1 MVAGLRLIFLLPWL
15 GALPAG
21 AVDLFGS
28 GEQEFLPP
36 DEAFVLT
43 VIPEGSE
50 RLQASFRVAEG
61 YYLYRDKTGFSVA
74 GHDAGLMPYHLPSG
88 IVKDDPLFGEVQTWS
103 GDVAVD
109 LRLAEA
115 VAGSG
120 EISLIANYQGCAE
133 QGVCYPPQTKTIEVG
148 WTASAPEQPRPP
160 ESDPPG
166 GGLLSHADRIA
177 QDLADETLAW
187 SFLVFGGFGLLLAFT
202 PCVLPMIP
210 ILAGVIA
217 GANAGTARA
226 FRLSLVYVLAM
237 AATYAVLGVVI
248 GLTGANLQA
257 YMQNAW
263 VIGGFVLILILLA
276 LSMFGVYEFRMPTA
290 IHNFLHQ
297 AGERFVG
304 SGSYLSAG
312 VMGFLGALVASPCVS
327 PPLVGAL
334 IHIADTG
341 SALHGGISLFGMGLG
356 LGLPLLAFGAFEG
369 RFMPHSGP
377 WMVRIKAVFGVLL
390 LALSIWMLDRVVPGQ
405 VTLALSGLLFVGLGM
420 ILRAIDPLA
429 PDAGTLSRLGKGAG
443 LALLIYGGVLLVG
456 AGTGG
461 DSLLRPWAQFTS
473 TSGPVSPL
481 PEFRPVKTVEDL
493 DRELAGARGR
503 PVLADFYADWCV
515 TCHELDAFTFSDP
528 EVQARMRRFTLLRA
542 DVTAN
547 DGDDQKLLSSLGLF
561 GPPAI
566 LFYTVEG
573 EELRSFRTVSYVPA
587 KKFAAMLDEVLEF
600 SE

>member
-1 MVAGLRLIFLLPWL
+1 MAARLRLIVLLPWL
-15 GALPAG
+15 VALPAM

-28 GEQEFLPP
+28 GEQEFLHP

-43 VIPEGSE
+43 VMPEDSE
-50 RLQASFRVAEG
+50 RFQASFRVAEG
-61 YYLYRDKTGFSVA
+61 YYLYRDKTSFSIA
-74 GHDAGLMPYHLPSG
+74 GHDAGLMPYQLPSG
-88 IVKDDPLFGEVQTWS
+88 VVKDDPLFGKVQTWS

-115 VAGSG
+115 LAGSDG
-120 EISLIANYQGCAE
+120 ISLVANYQGCAE
-133 QGVCYPPQTKTIEVG
+133 QGVCYPPQTKTLKVG
-148 WTASAPEQPRPP
+148 LTASASEPPRPP
-160 ESDPPG
+160 ESGVSG
-166 GGLLSHADRIA
+166 GILSRADQIA

-187 SFLVFGGFGLLLAFT
+187 SFLVFAGFGLLLAFT

-226 FRLSLVYVLAM
+226 LRLSLVYVLAM
-237 AATYAVLGVVI
+237 AATYAVLGVII

-257 YMQNAW
+257 YMQNVW

-276 LSMFGVYEFRMPTA
+276 FSMFGVYEFRMPA
-290 IHNFLHQ
+290 ALHNFLHQ
-297 AGERFVG
+297 VGERFVG
-304 SGSYLSAG
+304 SGSYLSAA
-312 VMGFLGALVASPCVS
+312 VMGLLGALVASPCVS

-341 SALHGGISLFGMGLG
+341 NAVHGAVSLFGMGLG
-356 LGLPLLAFGAFEG
+356 LGLPLLVFGGFEG
-369 RFMPHSGP
+369 RLMPHSGL

-405 VTLALSGLLFVGLGM
+405 VTLGLSGLLLLLLGM
-420 ILRAIDPLA
+420 ILHAVESLP
-429 PDAGTLSRLGKGAG
+429 PDANTMSRLGRGVG
-443 LALLIYGGVLLVG
+443 LAFLIYGGVLLVG
-456 AGTGG
+456 AATGG
-461 DSLLRPWAQFTS
+461 DSLLRPWAHFTNP
-473 TSGPVSPL
+473 SGSVESSV
-481 PEFRPVKTVEDL
+481 EFRPIKTVADM
-493 DRELAGARGR
+493 DRELAAAKGQ
-503 PVLADFYADWCV
+503 PVLVDFYADWCV

-528 EVQARMRRFTLLRA
+528 DVQARMRRFTLLKA

-547 DGDDQKLLSSLGLF
+547 DEADKELLDSLGLF

-566 LFYTVEG
+566 IFYTTEG
-573 EELRSFRTVSYVPA
+573 EELRAFRTVSYVPA
-587 KKFAAMLDEVLEF
+587 PKFAAMLDEVLEF

>member
-1 MVAGLRLIFLLPWL
+1 MVAKLRLIFLLPWL
-15 GALPAG
+15 VALPAG
-21 AVDLFGS
+21 AVDLFDS
-28 GEQEFLPP
+28 GEQEFLHP
-36 DEAFVLT
+36 DEAFILT
-43 VIPEGSE
+43 VMPEDSE
-50 RLQASFRVAEG
+50 RFQASFRVAEG
-61 YYLYRDKTGFSVA
+61 YYLYRDKTSFSIA
-74 GHDAGLMPYHLPSG
+74 GHDAGLMPYQLPEG
-88 IVKDDPLFGEVQTWS
+88 PVKDDPLFGKVQTWS
-103 GDVAVD
+103 GDIAID
-109 LRLAEA
+109 LRLAGA
-115 VAGSG
+115 MAGSD
-120 EISLIANYQGCAE
+120 EVSLVANYQGCAE
-133 QGVCYPPQTKTIEVG
+133 KGVCYPPQTKTLKVAL
-148 WTASAPEQPRPP
+148 TTSAPEPPSASEPR
-160 ESDPPG
+160 DPG
-166 GGLLSHADRIA
+166 DLLSYADQIA
-177 QDLADETLAW
+177 QDLADETLIW
-187 SFLVFGGFGLLLAFT
+187 SFLMFGGFGLLLAFT

-226 FRLSLVYVLAM
+226 LRLSLIYVLAM
-237 AATYAVLGVVI
+237 ATTYAVLGVII

-257 YMQNAW
+257 YMQNIW

-276 LSMFGVYEFRMPTA
+276 LSMFGVYDFRMPA
-290 IHNFLHQ
+290 ILHNFLHQ
-297 AGERFVG
+297 VGERFVG

-312 VMGFLGALVASPCVS
+312 VMGLLGALVASPCVS

-341 SALHGGISLFGMGLG
+341 SALRGGISLFGMGLG
-356 LGLPLLAFGAFEG
+356 LGFPLLVFGGFEG

-377 WMVRIKAVFGVLL
+377 WMVRVKAVFGVLL

-405 VTLALSGLLFVGLGM
+405 MTLTLSGLLLVGLGM

-443 LALLIYGGVLLVG
+443 LAFLLYGGVLLVG
-456 AGTGG
+456 AATGG

-473 TSGPVSPL
+473 ASGPVAPL
-481 PEFRPVKTVEDL
+481 PEFRPIKTVEDL
-493 DRELAGARGR
+493 DRELTAAGGQ
-503 PVLADFYADWCV
+503 PVLVDFYADWCV

-566 LFYTVEG
+566 LFYAADG
-573 EELRSFRTVSYVPA
+573 KELRVFRTVSYVPA
-587 KKFAAMLDEVLEF
+587 EQFAARLDEALEF
-600 SE
+600 SQ